1 MIFFRKT
8 KIQVL
13 DKPNK
18 VFRVRKL
25 KLWFCSMSFNSK
37 AIFSK
42 KKRNEEMEQLKK
54 IKAYL
59 WQPIGFL
66 HLDQAIMMSSICC
79 FDMKLWYYTH
89 PG

>member
-1 MIFFRKT
+1 
-8 KIQVL
+8 
-13 DKPNK
+13 
-18 VFRVRKL
+18 
-25 KLWFCSMSFNSK
+25 
-37 AIFSK
+37 
-42 KKRNEEMEQLKK
+42 MEQLEKK

-66 HLDQAIMMSSICC
+66 HLDQAIMMSSIC